1 MGKTYFV
8 DMEKVCKLTQEK
20 FWTIAE
26 LTRKAHLSQATYFS
40 LKSGRRKASVLT
52 VKKIAAA
59 LDVSP
64 ADIAK
69 EETI

>member
-1 MGKTYFV
+1 MTSYYV
-8 DMEKVCKLTQEK
+8 NMDKVSKMREEK

-64 ADIAK
+64 AEIIAK
-69 EETI
+69 

>member
-1 MGKTYFV
+1 MTSYYV
-8 DMEKVCKLTQEK
+8 NMDKVCELTQEK

-52 VKKIAAA
+52 VKKLAAA
-59 LDVSP
+59 LGVSP
-64 ADIAK
+64 AEIIAK
-69 EETI
+69 